1 MTWRP
6 ATRDVVMLAA
16 AAAQVALP
24 ATLPPRVRAR
34 LDTIVPD
41 VVQPAGATF
50 AVWLPIFA
58 SSLAVPARQLLPP
71 GWRSTAVDDLGWA
84 PAAPFASTAL
94 WALCIRTERYRAAQL
109 ALFGIAA
116 TAEVTRRHVAA
127 LELDG
132 RLDTADRFIAVPA
145 TSMLAAW
152 GAAAAGVNLAALL
165 ATEVPVTAQ
174 KGRRALAVAAITGL
188 GALAAASGR
197 ATSPARAS
205 TQWYVGT
212 VLWALAGI
220 AARRPTDPLLAAL
233 SATAALTVWGRT
245 RPR

>member
-6 ATRDVVMLAA
+6 ATRDVVTVGAA
-16 AAAQVALP
+16 IAQVVLP
-24 ATLPPRVRAR
+24 ATLPPKVRAR
-34 LDTIVPD
+34 IDTIVPD
-41 VVQPAGATF
+41 VVQPTGATF

-58 SSLAVPARQLLPP
+58 SSLAVPARQLLPQR
-71 GWRSTAVDDLGWA
+71 WHSTAVDDLGWA

-109 ALFGIAA
+109 ALFGIAS
-116 TAEVTRRHVAA
+116 TAEVARRRVARQ
-127 LELDG
+127 ELDG

-152 GAAAAGVNLAALL
+152 GAAASGVNLAALV
-165 ATEVPVTAQ
+165 ATELPVTEPKA
-174 KGRRALAVAAITGL
+174 RRALAVVAVTGL
-188 GALAAASGR
+188 GVLAATSGR
-197 ATSPARAS
+197 ATSPARES
-205 TQWYVGT
+205 TRWYVGT

-220 AARRPTDPLLAAL
+220 AARRPADPLLAGLSTTVAL
-233 SATAALTVWGRT
+233 AVWRRA